1 MLETGD
7 CRVVSTDF
15 PWHCCFVVCGYARG
29 HSVNKK
35 CKVPIWTKPLKE
47 ILVELIVKDGD
58 DDKRDIEGQLSSPEE
73 ALKGRD
79 SYYVDGLTI
88 VTVL

>member
-47 ILVELIVKDGD
+47 ILVELITKDGGD
-58 DDKRDIEGQLSSPEE
+58 YDNEGRLSSPEE
-73 ALKGRD
+73 ALKGRG
-79 SYYVDGLTI
+79 SNNVDGSI
-88 VTVL
+88 AVMVL